1 MSPKTIIILW
11 APRPVG
17 LRSRSR
23 AARGRRGRGGRA
35 AAAHPMMSLSHL
47 RSSDSSTAI
56 LEDTLLPPTT
66 ATKGRAGA
74 VTTALRKL
82 SS

>member
-1 MSPKTIIILW
+1 
-11 APRPVG
+11 
-17 LRSRSR
+17 
-23 AARGRRGRGGRA
+23 
-35 AAAHPMMSLSHL
+35 MMSLSHL